1 MSNGGKEVVIRPLV
15 PEAPPS
21 PLVRAEEEVLAATL
35 HNIRL
40 MERWVE
46 TALDYGPDW
55 GREKGIDRDFLKEP
69 GADKIFAAFN
79 SYPRPVVV
87 EKEVD
92 AARNL
97 CSYIIM
103 AEVVH
108 RGSGQVIAT
117 GTGVASTRESKWGK
131 RWVWERE
138 ALSAGYQLEG
148 LRTRK
153 VSTAQGPSLKYQVPN
168 EDWGDLMHTLFD
180 MAYKRGK
187 VEAAESLPGA
197 RTALS
202 RMFNPDL
209 QYAQFWRD
217 MNAVGATGDDVHE
230 ILGVESVKEWVA
242 AGRTLEEAKALV
254 LEEVKRRR
262 AGGGRKR
269 AAAAQASPASQP
281 PSAEAGQPPSPEED
295 PFAPDPRQ
303 VVRQQCVDLLTTG
316 PAPTADQLTGWW
328 EKKGWG
334 YQLRA
339 EDLQQG
345 TLDPAVKLEHLTAF
359 YTNLLAWQKM
369 TRAQKAT
376 PAPKKGE

>member
-1 MSNGGKEVVIRPLV
+1 MDGGKEVALRPVV
-15 PEAPPS
+15 PGAPPTHM
-21 PLVRAEEEVLAATL
+21 VRAEEEVLAATL
-35 HNIRL
+35 HNIKL

-92 AARNL
+92 EARNL

-117 GTGVASTRESKWGK
+117 GIGVASTRESKWGK

-148 LRTRK
+148 LKTRR
-153 VSTAQGPSLKYQVPN
+153 VSTKDGAALKYQVPN
-168 EDWGDLMHTLFD
+168 EDWGDLVHTLFD
-180 MAYKRGK
+180 IAYKRGK
-187 VEAAESLPGA
+187 IEAAESLPGA

-217 MNAVGATGDDVHE
+217 MNAAGATGDDVHQ

-242 AGRTLEEAKALV
+242 AGRTLEEAKAVV
-254 LEEVKRRR
+254 LEDVKRRR
-262 AGGGRKR
+262 AEGGRKR
-269 AAAAQASPASQP
+269 AARPEQAPPPPAAK
-281 PSAEAGQPPSPEED
+281 GQPPAAPGED
-295 PFAPDPRQ
+295 PFSDSPDPRE
-303 VVRQQCVDLLTTG
+303 VVRQQIVHLLTKG
-316 PAPTADQLTGWW
+316 PAPTSDQVTAWW

-334 YQLRA
+334 YHLGS
-339 EDLQQG
+339 EDLQRG
-345 TLDPAVKLEHLTAF
+345 TLDPVVALDHLTAF
-359 YTNLLAWQKM
+359 RDDLVAYQK
-369 TRAQKAT
+369 KAT
-376 PAPKKGE
+376 PAIKTEEGA